1 MPMTFQDARHLLART
16 GFGGTPTE
24 IRELARFDR
33 EAAVDRLLAGVGR
46 TARTSPPS
54 QVLNALPP
62 AEGMKA
68 KGLSVEQKQA
78 LKQERREDAFEL
90 KGWWYQ
96 ELLTTPSLLTERM
109 TLFWHNHFTSSFHKV
124 KWPALLYHQNV
135 LLRHHA
141 LGSFRDLL
149 FQIAKDPAMVLYLDT
164 QTNHKDHPNENF
176 ARELFELFTLGEGHY
191 TEVDI
196 KEAAR
201 AFTGWHVALHHG
213 GGFAFNRRQHDSGV
227 KHVLG
232 KTGAFG
238 GEDILAIALDQPAC
252 ARYITAKLWREFVSD
267 EPDARDVE
275 RLAAEFRNSGYQ
287 IAPLLRGLLTLPQFW
302 APETRGA
309 LVKSP
314 VELLV
319 GTIRLL
325 NLPIKDTAMLAKYG
339 KRLGQD
345 LFDPPN
351 VKGWPGGTRWITSA
365 TLLNRWQL
373 LQRGLRGGDMGG
385 PMHTHASLGAM
396 HGATWIAEE
405 AAETVQ
411 AVLVPVPPVNPIPI
425 GADRWQMVQHLVM
438 DPTFQL
444 K

>member
-16 GFGGTPTE
+16 GFGGTPAD
-24 IRELARFDR
+24 IRELAGLDR
-33 EAAVDRLLAGVGR
+33 EAAIDRLLAGVGR

-54 QVLNALPP
+54 HVLNALPP
-62 AEGMKA
+62 AEGMK
-68 KGLSVEQKQA
+68 GLSVEQKKA

-96 ELLTTPSLLTERM
+96 ELLATPSPLTERL

-191 TEVDI
+191 TEVDV

-213 GGFAFNRRQHDSGV
+213 GGFVFNRRQHDGGV
-227 KHVLG
+227 KYVLG

-267 EPDARDVE
+267 EPDVREVE
-275 RLAAEFRNSGYQ
+275 RLAALLRNSGYQ

-325 NLPIKDTAMLAKYG
+325 NLPIQDTTMLAKYG

-373 LQRGLRGGDMGG
+373 LQRGLRGADMGG
-385 PMHTHASLGAM
+385 PVHTHAGTGEM
-396 HGATWIAEE
+396 HGAAWVAEE

-411 AVLVPVPPVNPIPI
+411 AVLAPVPPVNPIPT
-425 GADRWQMVQHLVM
+425 GGDRWQMVHHLVM

>member
-1 MPMTFQDARHLLART
+1 MPMSFQDARHLLSRT
-16 GFGGTPTE
+16 GFGGSPAD
-24 IRELARFDR
+24 IRALAGLDR
-33 EAAVDRLLAGVGR
+33 EAAVDRLLAGVG
-46 TARTSPPS
+46 TAARTSPPVH
-54 QVLNALPP
+54 VLNALPP
-62 AEGMKA
+62 AEGMK
-68 KGLSVEQKQA
+68 GLSVEKKQA
-78 LKQERREDAFEL
+78 VKQERREDAVEL

-96 ELLTTPSLLTERM
+96 ELLTTPSPLTERM
-109 TLFWHNHFTSSFHKV
+109 TLFWHNHFTSSVHKV
-124 KWPALLYHQNV
+124 KWPTLLYHQNA

-176 ARELFELFTLGEGHY
+176 ARELFELFTLGEGQY
-191 TEVDI
+191 SEIDI

-201 AFTGWHVALHHG
+201 AFTGWHVAAHRG
-213 GGFAFNRRQHDSGV
+213 GGFAFNRRQHDDGV

-238 GEDILAIALDQPAC
+238 GEDVLAIALDQPAC
-252 ARYITAKLWREFVSD
+252 ARYLTAKLWREFVSD
-267 EPDARDVE
+267 EPDAREID
-275 RLAAEFRNSGYQ
+275 RLAAEFRNSGYR
-287 IAPLLRGLLTLPQFW
+287 IAPLLRGLLILPQFW

-325 NLPIKDTAMLAKYG
+325 NLPISDTTVLTKYG
-339 KRLGQD
+339 TRLGQD

-351 VKGWPGGTRWITSA
+351 VKGWLGGTRWITSA

-373 LQRGLRGGDMGG
+373 LQRSLRGADMGG
-385 PMHTHASLGAM
+385 PPHAHAAMSEM
-396 HGATWIAEE
+396 HGATWIMEE
-405 AAETVQ
+405 EAETVQ
-411 AVLVPVPPVNPIPI
+411 AVLVPVPPVNPIPPGI
-425 GADRWQMVQHLVM
+425 DRWQLVRQLVM
-438 DPTFQL
+438 DPAFQL